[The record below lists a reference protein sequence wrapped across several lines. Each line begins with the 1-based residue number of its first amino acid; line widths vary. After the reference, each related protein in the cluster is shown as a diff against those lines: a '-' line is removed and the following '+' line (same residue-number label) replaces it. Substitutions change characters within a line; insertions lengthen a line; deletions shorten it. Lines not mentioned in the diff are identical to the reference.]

1 MEQGAD
7 LDWQRVAE
15 VDEVDDD
22 EPRQILVGGRI
33 IALYKLGAEFYAT
46 DDTCTHEF
54 ASLCDGYIEG
64 DTIECPLPQA
74 RFHIPTGK
82 VLDLPAEEDLPT
94 YPVRVE
100 GSLIYV
106 GVPKT

>member
-1 MEQGAD
+1 MDQQAD
-7 LDWQRVAE
+7 LEWRRVAE
-15 VDEVDDD
+15 VDEIDDD
-22 EPRQILVGGRI
+22 EPRQVLVGKRI
-33 IALYKLGAEFYAT
+33 IALYKVGRVFYAT

-54 ASLCDGYIEG
+54 ASLSDGYIEG
-64 DTIECPLPQA
+64 DTIECPLHQA

-82 VLDLPAEEDLPT
+82 VLDLPAEDDLAT

-100 GSLIYV
+100 DGLIYV

>member
-1 MEQGAD
+1 MPPAT
-7 LDWQRVAE
+7 
-15 VDEVDDD
+15 
-22 EPRQILVGGRI
+22 LVGHRI

-64 DTIECPLPQA
+64 DTIECPLHQA

-82 VLDLPAEEDLPT
+82 VLDLPAEEDLAT

-100 GSLIYV
+100 NGYLEILL
-106 GVPKT
+106 

>member
-1 MEQGAD
+1 MEQAAD
-7 LDWQRVAE
+7 LDWRRVAE

-22 EPRQILVGGRI
+22 EPRQVLIGHRI
-33 IALYKLGAEFYAT
+33 IALYKLGQEFYAT

-64 DTIECPLPQA
+64 DTIECPLHQA

-82 VLDLPAEEDLPT
+82 VLDLPAEEDLAT

-106 GVPKT
+106 GVPKS

>member
-33 IALYKLGAEFYAT
+33 IALYKLGSEFYAT

-64 DTIECPLPQA
+64 DTIECPLHQA

-82 VLDLPAEEDLPT
+82 VLDLPAEEDLAT

>member
-1 MEQGAD
+1 MDQGAD

-22 EPRQILVGGRI
+22 EPRQVLVGGRI

-64 DTIECPLPQA
+64 DTIECPLHQA

-82 VLDLPAEEDLPT
+82 VLDLPAEEDLAT